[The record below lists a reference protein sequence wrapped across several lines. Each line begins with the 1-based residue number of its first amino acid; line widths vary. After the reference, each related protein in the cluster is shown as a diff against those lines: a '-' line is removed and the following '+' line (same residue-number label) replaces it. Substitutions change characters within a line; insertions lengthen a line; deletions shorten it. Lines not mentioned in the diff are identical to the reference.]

1 MADYTL
7 SVKISADVKDFA
19 SSLSSVQSS
28 LEATSKKWESLSA
41 SLGKI
46 GGTLTKSITV
56 PVVAAATASVKNFS
70 EVDKTMRLVKKTMG
84 DTAWA
89 SGDLEKAMKSAA
101 SNSVFGMNDAA
112 NAALNFARQGFNA
125 ADASKML
132 TPAMSLAAGTATDLA
147 VVSGGLGNAMK
158 IFADQGLQAGNAA
171 DILAKAQGQANT
183 TVQDLLD
190 SMTVAGP
197 IVDSVGWSM
206 KDLAVITDVFGDA
219 GISGSEGAT
228 ALKTGLARLA
238 SPADDA
244 TAVMKRLGIEIFNTD
259 GTMKNFT
266 SVQKQLHTAFAG
278 LTQEE
283 QLQAAATLFG
293 KNQMAKWM
301 TLIKASPETVDKYS
315 SALDNCT
322 GSAEDMANALLSG
335 PGGAIE
341 KLKSS
346 LDVLSYTLGDIVGND
361 IQPFIENI
369 TEIVDK
375 FNNLDKGTQEA
386 TLKMVAFAAA
396 IGPAFLALSK
406 GVGIIAGVEK
416 GMGALVGG
424 VSKTAE
430 SVATNFDSLR
440 NGFSRVGD
448 AASGLGSKW
457 TSAFSGIGGQVST
470 FTNNM
475 KSHFS
480 GISGQFSSFTSG
492 VSSQVSSF
500 TSGVSSQFS
509 SFTSGVSSKF
519 SSLTSGVKSQ
529 VSGMVES
536 LAVPDRIDAVTSKFS
551 AFSDTIGS
559 KASTIASNISG
570 TLGNVGA
577 EVSKFGSGIIGSVG
591 PALSQTA
598 TVVTEGLQTIMSTS
612 QVVMSALLK
621 TIAPA
626 TIVALL
632 LVGLGVAFEQFG
644 AQIDQF
650 TQTAVEKGP
659 AIIQGLV
666 DGIVSKIPTLIE
678 EGSHVLQSFLD
689 VITANAPTV
698 VAGGVQIIASLVNGL
713 AQQLPTLIPAAVQA
727 IAVIVSTLIQ
737 NIPQLLVAGMNILM
751 GLAQGIVNSIPTL
764 IATATQAIT
773 GFLGELTNHLPDM
786 VNMAVSIITTLV
798 NGLVNNLPLII
809 QSGLQIII
817 SLGQAILNN
826 LPTIIEGGIQVIVA
840 LASGLIQAIPILL
853 ASLPQIFTSIID
865 AFASVDWIG
874 IGKTIITA
882 IGEGIVSF
890 ASTIFDSIGNICG
903 WIKEKFTGTSEEVSD
918 KSDEINESVS
928 DMASKTQQSVSTSF
942 SNIESTTN
950 TSWSNIYST
959 IDSKT
964 NVATGAVQ
972 DMATSTQNSVD
983 TAFGNMD
990 STTTSDFSSMLN
1002 TVSSNS
1008 GRIGDTLSGLQSN
1021 VSDTTSNISGKYD
1034 TLATNIGKSTTSMSN
1049 STNTGLSGMN
1059 TATLKQTTAMASQF
1073 EKSFTSMST
1082 SIDKSMTSI
1091 VNTVSK
1097 KISTM
1102 STSIQD
1108 TFSSAIRTVKSSV
1121 SSIQSAINRVSFNM
1135 GQHIRLPH
1143 FYMYGN
1149 FNAKSGSVPHV
1160 GVDWYAKA
1168 MDKGMILTNPTIF
1181 GAMNG
1186 KLLGAGER
1194 GAEVVVG
1201 ANSLERM
1208 INRAVGNGGGGQ
1220 VTNNITVVAN
1230 PGQDTKDIAD
1240 KVAEVI
1246 FDRVRREAYV

>member
-1 MADYTL
+1 MAADYTL

-440 NGFSRVGD
+440 DGFSRVGD

-457 TSAFSGIGGQVST
+457 TSAFSGISGQVST

-500 TSGVSSQFS
+500 
-509 SFTSGVSSKF
+509 
-519 SSLTSGVKSQ
+519 TSGVKSQ

-559 KASTIASNISG
+559 KASAIASRVSG

-874 IGKTIITA
+874 IGKTIITS
-882 IGEGIVSF
+882 IGEGILSL
-890 ASTIFDSIGNICG
+890 ADTLFDSIGNICD
-903 WIKEKFTGTSEEVSD
+903 WIKGKFTGTSEEVSD

-1008 GRIGDTLSGLQSN
+1008 GKIGDTLSGLQSD
-1021 VSDTTSNISGKYD
+1021 VGDTTSNISGKYD

-1059 TATLKQTTAMASQF
+1059 TATLKQTTAMASQL

-1102 STSIQD
+1102 STSVQD

>member
-259 GTMKNFT
+259 GTMKSFT

-283 QLQAAATLFG
+283 QLQAAVTLFG

-301 TLIKASPETVDKYS
+301 TLIKAAPETVDKYS

-322 GSAEDMANALLSG
+322 GSAEEMANALLSG

-346 LDVLSYTLGDIVGND
+346 LDVLSYTLGDIVGNN
-361 IQPFIENI
+361 IQPFIEDI

-406 GVGIIAGVEK
+406 GVGIIASVEK
-416 GMGALVGG
+416 GMGTLVGG

-457 TSAFSGIGGQVST
+457 ESAFSSVSDQVST
-470 FTNNM
+470 FT
-475 KSHFS
+475 
-480 GISGQFSSFTSG
+480 SG
-492 VSSQVSSF
+492 VVSKHSAFFSNVSGQVSSF
-500 TSGVSSQFS
+500 TSDV
-509 SFTSGVSSKF
+509 TSKF
-519 SSLTSGVKSQ
+519 SGMASGVTSKF
-529 VSGMVES
+529 SGMVES
-536 LAVPDRIDAVTSKFS
+536 LAASDRIDAVTSKFS

-559 KASTIASNISG
+559 KASTIVSSISG

-577 EVSKFGSGIIGSVG
+577 KVSQFGGGIIGNVG
-591 PALSQTA
+591 AALSQTA
-598 TVVTEGLQTIMSTS
+598 TVVTEGLNTIMNTS

-632 LVGLGVAFEQFG
+632 LVGLGVAYEQFG

-698 VAGGVQIIASLVNGL
+698 VAGGMQIIASLVNGL

-751 GLAQGIVNSIPTL
+751 GLAQGIVNSLPTL
-764 IATATQAIT
+764 IVTATQAIT

-798 NGLVNNLPLII
+798 NGLLNNLPLII

-865 AFASVDWIG
+865 AFASVDWMG

-882 IGEGIVSF
+882 IGEGIVSL

-903 WIKEKFTGTSEEVSD
+903 WIKGKFTGTSEEVSD
-918 KSDEINESVS
+918 KSDKINKSVS

-972 DMATSTQNSVD
+972 DMATSTQNSVN

-1008 GRIGDTLSGLQSN
+1008 GKIGDTLSGLQSD

-1059 TATLKQTTAMASQF
+1059 TATLKQTTAMASQL

-1102 STSIQD
+1102 STSVQD

>member
-1 MADYTL
+1 MAADYTL

-28 LEATSKKWESLSA
+28 LEATSKKWESLSS

-46 GGTLTKSITV
+46 GSTLTKSITV

-70 EVDKTMRLVKKTMG
+70 EVDKTMRLVEKTMG

-322 GSAEDMANALLSG
+322 GSAEEMANALLSG

-406 GVGIIAGVEK
+406 GVGIIASVEK
-416 GMGALVGG
+416 GMGTLVGG

-457 TSAFSGIGGQVST
+457 GSVFSSVSGQVST
-470 FTNNM
+470 
-475 KSHFS
+475 
-480 GISGQFSSFTSG
+480 
-492 VSSQVSSF
+492 F

-509 SFTSGVSSKF
+509 TFTSGVSSKF
-519 SSLTSGVKSQ
+519 SSLTSDVSSK

-536 LAVPDRIDAVTSKFS
+536 LATPDRIDAVTSKFS

-632 LVGLGVAFEQFG
+632 LVGLGVAYEQFG

-678 EGSHVLQSFLD
+678 EGSHVLQSFLS

-698 VAGGVQIIASLVNGL
+698 VAGGMQIIASLVNGL

-874 IGKTIITA
+874 IGKTIITS
-882 IGEGIVSF
+882 IGEGILSL
-890 ASTIFDSIGNICG
+890 AGTLFDSIGNICD
-903 WIKEKFTGTSEEVSD
+903 WIKGKFTGTSEEVSD

-942 SNIESTTN
+942 SNIENTTN
-950 TSWSNIYST
+950 TSWENIYNT

-990 STTTSDFSSMLN
+990 STTTSDFSSMFN

-1008 GRIGDTLSGLQSN
+1008 GKIGDTLSGLQSN
-1021 VSDTTSNISGKYD
+1021 VSDTTSNISGKYN
-1034 TLATNIGKSTTSMSN
+1034 TLATNIDKSTTSMSN

-1059 TATLKQTTAMASQF
+1059 TATLKQTTAMASQL

-1102 STSIQD
+1102 STSVQD

-1135 GQHIRLPH
+1135 GQYIRLPH

-1160 GVDWYAKA
+1160 GVNWYAKA

>member
-1 MADYTL
+1 
-7 SVKISADVKDFA
+7 
-19 SSLSSVQSS
+19 
-28 LEATSKKWESLSA
+28 
-41 SLGKI
+41 
-46 GGTLTKSITV
+46 
-56 PVVAAATASVKNFS
+56 
-70 EVDKTMRLVKKTMG
+70 MG

-440 NGFSRVGD
+440 DGFSRVGD

-470 FTNNM
+470 
-475 KSHFS
+475 
-480 GISGQFSSFTSG
+480 
-492 VSSQVSSF
+492 
-500 TSGVSSQFS
+500 
-509 SFTSGVSSKF
+509 
-519 SSLTSGVKSQ
+519 LTSGVKSQ

-559 KASTIASNISG
+559 KASAIASRVSG

-840 LASGLIQAIPILL
+840 LASGLIQAIPILI

-874 IGKTIITA
+874 IGKTIITS
-882 IGEGIVSF
+882 IGEGILSLGG
-890 ASTIFDSIGNICG
+890 TIIDSIGDICG
-903 WIKEKFTGTSEEVSD
+903 WITGKFTGTSEEVSD

-972 DMATSTQNSVD
+972 DMATSTQNSVN

-1008 GRIGDTLSGLQSN
+1008 GKIGDTLSGLQSD

-1059 TATLKQTTAMASQF
+1059 TATLKQTTAMASQL

-1102 STSIQD
+1102 STSVQD

-1135 GQHIRLPH
+1135 GQYIRLPH

-1168 MDKGMILTNPTIF
+1168 MDKGMILSNPTIF

>member
-28 LEATSKKWESLSA
+28 LEATSKKWESLSS

-46 GGTLTKSITV
+46 GSTLTKSITV

-70 EVDKTMRLVKKTMG
+70 EVDKTMRLVEKTMG

-301 TLIKASPETVDKYS
+301 TLIKAAPETVDKYS

-322 GSAEDMANALLSG
+322 GSAEEMANALLSG

-346 LDVLSYTLGDIVGND
+346 LDVLSYTLGDIVGNN
-361 IQPFIENI
+361 IQPFIEDI

-406 GVGIIAGVEK
+406 GVGIIASVEK
-416 GMGALVGG
+416 GMGTLVGG

-457 TSAFSGIGGQVST
+457 GSVFSSVSGQVST
-470 FTNNM
+470 
-475 KSHFS
+475 
-480 GISGQFSSFTSG
+480 
-492 VSSQVSSF
+492 F

-509 SFTSGVSSKF
+509 TFTSGVSSKF
-519 SSLTSGVKSQ
+519 SSLTSDVSSK

-536 LAVPDRIDAVTSKFS
+536 LATPDRIDAVTSKFS

-764 IATATQAIT
+764 IVTATQAIT

-786 VNMAVSIITTLV
+786 VNMAISIITTLV

-840 LASGLIQAIPILL
+840 LAGGLIQAIPILL

-874 IGKTIITA
+874 IGKTIITS
-882 IGEGIVSF
+882 IGEGILSLGG
-890 ASTIFDSIGNICG
+890 TIIDSIGDICG
-903 WIKEKFTGTSEEVSD
+903 WITGKFTGTSEEVSD

-972 DMATSTQNSVD
+972 DMATSTQNSVN

-990 STTTSDFSSMLN
+990 STTTSDFSSMFN

-1008 GRIGDTLSGLQSN
+1008 GKIGDTLSGLQSN
-1021 VSDTTSNISGKYD
+1021 VSDTTSNISGKYN
-1034 TLATNIGKSTTSMSN
+1034 TLATNIDKSTTSMSN

-1059 TATLKQTTAMASQF
+1059 TATLKQTTAMASQL

-1102 STSIQD
+1102 STSVQD

-1160 GVDWYAKA
+1160 GVNWYAKA

>member
-46 GGTLTKSITV
+46 GSTLTKSITV

-70 EVDKTMRLVKKTMG
+70 EVDKTMRLVEKTMG

-158 IFADQGLQAGNAA
+158 VFADQGLEAGNAA

-244 TAVMKRLGIEIFNTD
+244 AAVMKQLGIEIFNTD

-301 TLIKASPETVDKYS
+301 TLIKAAPETVDKYS

-322 GSAEDMANALLSG
+322 GSAEEMANALLSG

-346 LDVLSYTLGDIVGND
+346 LDVLSYTLGDIVGNN
-361 IQPFIENI
+361 IQPFIEDI

-386 TLKMVAFAAA
+386 TLKMIAFAAA

-406 GVGIIAGVEK
+406 GVGIIASVEK
-416 GMGALVGG
+416 GMGTLVGG

-457 TSAFSGIGGQVST
+457 GSVFSSVSGQVST
-470 FTNNM
+470 
-475 KSHFS
+475 
-480 GISGQFSSFTSG
+480 
-492 VSSQVSSF
+492 F

-509 SFTSGVSSKF
+509 TFTSGVSSKF
-519 SSLTSGVKSQ
+519 SSLTSDVSSK

-536 LAVPDRIDAVTSKFS
+536 LATPDRIDAVTSKFS
-551 AFSDTIGS
+551 AFSDTIKS
-559 KASTIASNISG
+559 KASAIASSISG

-577 EVSKFGSGIIGSVG
+577 KVSQFGGGIIGNVG
-591 PALSQTA
+591 AALSQTA
-598 TVVTEGLQTIMSTS
+598 TVVTEGLNTIMNTS

-632 LVGLGVAFEQFG
+632 LVGLGVAYEQFG

-764 IATATQAIT
+764 IVTATQAIT

-874 IGKTIITA
+874 IGKTIITS
-882 IGEGIVSF
+882 IGEGILSL
-890 ASTIFDSIGNICG
+890 ADTLFDSIGNICD
-903 WIKEKFTGTSEEVSD
+903 WIKGKFTGTSEEVSD

-1008 GRIGDTLSGLQSN
+1008 GKIGDTLSGLQSD
-1021 VSDTTSNISGKYD
+1021 VSNTTNNISGKYD

-1059 TATLKQTTAMASQF
+1059 TATLKQTTAMASQL

-1102 STSIQD
+1102 STSVQD

-1160 GVDWYAKA
+1160 GVNWYAKA
-1168 MDKGMILTNPTIF
+1168 MDKGMILSNPTIF

>member
-28 LEATSKKWESLSA
+28 LEATSKKWESLSS

-46 GGTLTKSITV
+46 GSTLTKSITV

-70 EVDKTMRLVKKTMG
+70 EVDKTMRLVEKTMG

-158 IFADQGLQAGNAA
+158 VFADQGLEAGNAA

-301 TLIKASPETVDKYS
+301 TLIKAAPETVDKYS

-322 GSAEDMANALLSG
+322 GSAEEMANALLSG

-346 LDVLSYTLGDIVGND
+346 LDVLSYTLGDIVGNN
-361 IQPFIENI
+361 IQPFIEDI

-406 GVGIIAGVEK
+406 GVGIIASVEK
-416 GMGALVGG
+416 GMGTLVGG

-457 TSAFSGIGGQVST
+457 GSVFSSVSGQVST
-470 FTNNM
+470 
-475 KSHFS
+475 
-480 GISGQFSSFTSG
+480 
-492 VSSQVSSF
+492 F

-509 SFTSGVSSKF
+509 TFTSGVSSKF
-519 SSLTSGVKSQ
+519 SSLTSDVSSK

-536 LAVPDRIDAVTSKFS
+536 LATPDRIDAVTSKFS
-551 AFSDTIGS
+551 AFSDTIKS
-559 KASTIASNISG
+559 KASAIASSISG

-577 EVSKFGSGIIGSVG
+577 KVSQFGGGIIGNVG
-591 PALSQTA
+591 AALSQTA
-598 TVVTEGLQTIMSTS
+598 TVVTEGLNTIMNTS

-632 LVGLGVAFEQFG
+632 LVGLGVAYEQFG

-678 EGSHVLQSFLD
+678 EGSHVLQSFLS

-764 IATATQAIT
+764 IVTATQAIT

-798 NGLVNNLPLII
+798 NGLLNNLPLII

-903 WIKEKFTGTSEEVSD
+903 WIKGKFTGTSEEVSD

-942 SNIESTTN
+942 SNIENTTN
-950 TSWSNIYST
+950 TSWENIYNT

-972 DMATSTQNSVD
+972 DMATSTQNSVN

-1008 GRIGDTLSGLQSN
+1008 GKIGDTLSGLQSD

-1059 TATLKQTTAMASQF
+1059 TATLKQTTAMASQL

-1102 STSIQD
+1102 STSVQD

-1121 SSIQSAINRVSFNM
+1121 SSIQSAVNRVSFNM
-1135 GQHIRLPH
+1135 GQYIRLPH

-1168 MDKGMILTNPTIF
+1168 MDKGMILSNPTIF

>member
-28 LEATSKKWESLSA
+28 LEATSKKWESLSS

-46 GGTLTKSITV
+46 GSTLTKSITV

-70 EVDKTMRLVKKTMG
+70 EVDKTMRLVEKTMG

-158 IFADQGLQAGNAA
+158 VFADQGLEAGNAA

-259 GTMKNFT
+259 GTMKSFT

-301 TLIKASPETVDKYS
+301 TLIKAAPETVDKYS

-322 GSAEDMANALLSG
+322 GSAEEMANALLSG

-346 LDVLSYTLGDIVGND
+346 LDVLSYTLGDIAGNN
-361 IQPFIENI
+361 IQPFIEDI

-406 GVGIIAGVEK
+406 GVGIIASVEK
-416 GMGALVGG
+416 GMGTLVGG

-457 TSAFSGIGGQVST
+457 GSVFSSVSGQVST
-470 FTNNM
+470 
-475 KSHFS
+475 
-480 GISGQFSSFTSG
+480 
-492 VSSQVSSF
+492 F

-509 SFTSGVSSKF
+509 TFTSGVSSK
-519 SSLTSGVKSQ
+519 

-536 LAVPDRIDAVTSKFS
+536 LATPDRIDAVTSKFS
-551 AFSDTIGS
+551 AFSDTIKS
-559 KASTIASNISG
+559 KASAIASSISG

-577 EVSKFGSGIIGSVG
+577 KVSQFGGGIIGNVG
-591 PALSQTA
+591 AALSQTA
-598 TVVTEGLQTIMSTS
+598 TVVIEGLNTIMNTS

-632 LVGLGVAFEQFG
+632 LVGLGVAYEQFG

-678 EGSHVLQSFLD
+678 EGSHVLQSFLS

-840 LASGLIQAIPILL
+840 LASGLIQAIPILI

-874 IGKTIITA
+874 IGKTIITS
-882 IGEGIVSF
+882 IGEGILSLGG
-890 ASTIFDSIGNICG
+890 TIIDSIGDICG
-903 WIKEKFTGTSEEVSD
+903 WITGKFTGTSEEVSD

-972 DMATSTQNSVD
+972 DMATSTQNSVN

-990 STTTSDFSSMLN
+990 STTTSDFSSMSN

-1008 GRIGDTLSGLQSN
+1008 GKIGDTLSGLQSD
-1021 VSDTTSNISGKYD
+1021 VSNTTNNISGKYD

-1059 TATLKQTTAMASQF
+1059 TATLKQTTAMASQL

-1102 STSIQD
+1102 STSVQD

-1160 GVDWYAKA
+1160 GVNWYAKA

>member
-1 MADYTL
+1 MAADYTL

-440 NGFSRVGD
+440 DGFSRVGD

-457 TSAFSGIGGQVST
+457 TSAFSGISGQVST

-500 TSGVSSQFS
+500 
-509 SFTSGVSSKF
+509 
-519 SSLTSGVKSQ
+519 TSGVKSQ

-559 KASTIASNISG
+559 KASAIASRVSG

-874 IGKTIITA
+874 IGKTIITS
-882 IGEGIVSF
+882 IGEGILSL
-890 ASTIFDSIGNICG
+890 ADTLFDSIGNICD
-903 WIKEKFTGTSEEVSD
+903 WIKGKFTGTSEEVSD

-972 DMATSTQNSVD
+972 DMATSTQ
-983 TAFGNMD
+983 AFGNMD

-1008 GRIGDTLSGLQSN
+1008 GKIGDTLSGLQSD
-1021 VSDTTSNISGKYD
+1021 VGDTTSNISGKYD

-1059 TATLKQTTAMASQF
+1059 TATLKQTTAMASQL

-1102 STSIQD
+1102 STSVQD

>member
-183 TVQDLLD
+183 TVQELLD

-197 IVDSVGWSM
+197 VVDSVGWSM

-361 IQPFIENI
+361 IQPFIEDI

-386 TLKMVAFAAA
+386 TLKMVAFTAA

-406 GVGIIAGVEK
+406 GVGIIASVEK

-424 VSKTAE
+424 VSNTVS

-457 TSAFSGIGGQVST
+457 GSVFSSVSGQVST
-470 FTNNM
+470 
-475 KSHFS
+475 
-480 GISGQFSSFTSG
+480 
-492 VSSQVSSF
+492 F

-509 SFTSGVSSKF
+509 TFTSGVSSKF
-519 SSLTSGVKSQ
+519 SSLTSDVSSK

-536 LAVPDRIDAVTSKFS
+536 LATPDRIDAVTSKFS
-551 AFSDTIGS
+551 AFSDTIKS
-559 KASTIASNISG
+559 KASAIASSISG

-577 EVSKFGSGIIGSVG
+577 KVSQFGGGIIGNVG
-591 PALSQTA
+591 AALSQTA
-598 TVVTEGLQTIMSTS
+598 TVVTEGLNTIMNTS

-632 LVGLGVAFEQFG
+632 LVGLGVAYEQFG

-678 EGSHVLQSFLD
+678 EGSHVLQSFLS

-950 TSWSNIYST
+950 TSWGNIYNT

-972 DMATSTQNSVD
+972 NMATSTQNSVN
-983 TAFGNMD
+983 TAFGNMN
-990 STTTSDFSSMLN
+990 STTTSDFSSMSN

-1008 GRIGDTLSGLQSN
+1008 GKIGDTLSGLQSD
-1021 VSDTTSNISGKYD
+1021 VSNTTNNISGKYD

-1059 TATLKQTTAMASQF
+1059 TATLKQTTAMASQL

-1102 STSIQD
+1102 STSVQD

-1168 MDKGMILTNPTIF
+1168 MDKGMILSNPTIF

>member
-28 LEATSKKWESLSA
+28 LEATSKKWESLSS

-46 GGTLTKSITV
+46 GSTLTKSITV

-70 EVDKTMRLVKKTMG
+70 EVDKTMRLVEKTMG

-158 IFADQGLQAGNAA
+158 VFADQGLEAGNAA

-346 LDVLSYTLGDIVGND
+346 LDVLSYTLGDIVGNN
-361 IQPFIENI
+361 IQPFIEDI

-406 GVGIIAGVEK
+406 GVGIIASVEK
-416 GMGALVGG
+416 GMGTLVGG

-457 TSAFSGIGGQVST
+457 GSVFSSVSGQVST
-470 FTNNM
+470 
-475 KSHFS
+475 
-480 GISGQFSSFTSG
+480 
-492 VSSQVSSF
+492 F

-509 SFTSGVSSKF
+509 TFTSGVSSKF
-519 SSLTSGVKSQ
+519 SSLTSDVSSK

-536 LAVPDRIDAVTSKFS
+536 LATPDRIDAVTSKFS
-551 AFSDTIGS
+551 AFSDTIKS
-559 KASTIASNISG
+559 KASAIASSISG

-577 EVSKFGSGIIGSVG
+577 KVSQFGGGIIGNVG
-591 PALSQTA
+591 AALSQTA
-598 TVVTEGLQTIMSTS
+598 TVVTEGLNTIMNTS

-632 LVGLGVAFEQFG
+632 LVGLGVAYEQFG

-678 EGSHVLQSFLD
+678 EGSHVLQSFLS

-840 LASGLIQAIPILL
+840 LASGLIQAIPILI

-874 IGKTIITA
+874 IGKTIITS
-882 IGEGIVSF
+882 IGEGILSLGG
-890 ASTIFDSIGNICG
+890 TIIDSIGDICG
-903 WIKEKFTGTSEEVSD
+903 WITGKFTGTSEEVSD

-972 DMATSTQNSVD
+972 DMATSTQNSVN

-1008 GRIGDTLSGLQSN
+1008 GKIGDTLSGLQSD
-1021 VSDTTSNISGKYD
+1021 VSNTTNNISGKYD

-1059 TATLKQTTAMASQF
+1059 TATLKQTTAMASQL

-1102 STSIQD
+1102 STSVQD

-1121 SSIQSAINRVSFNM
+1121 SSIQSAVNRVSFNM
-1135 GQHIRLPH
+1135 GQYIRLPH

-1160 GVDWYAKA
+1160 GVNWYAKA

-1208 INRAVGNGGGGQ
+1208 INHAVGNGGGGQ

>member
-1 MADYTL
+1 MAADYTL

-28 LEATSKKWESLSA
+28 LEATSKKWESLSS

-46 GGTLTKSITV
+46 GSTLTKSITV

-70 EVDKTMRLVKKTMG
+70 EVDKTMRLVEKTMG

-158 IFADQGLQAGNAA
+158 VFADQGLEAGNAA

-238 SPADDA
+238 SPTDDA
-244 TAVMKRLGIEIFNTD
+244 ASAMKQLGIEIFNTD
-259 GTMKNFT
+259 GTMKSFT

-301 TLIKASPETVDKYS
+301 TLIKAAPETVDKYS

-322 GSAEDMANALLSG
+322 GSAEEMANALLSG

-440 NGFSRVGD
+440 DGFSRVGD

-457 TSAFSGIGGQVST
+457 TSA
-470 FTNNM
+470 
-475 KSHFS
+475 FS

-500 TSGVSSQFS
+500 TSD
-509 SFTSGVSSKF
+509 VSSK
-519 SSLTSGVKSQ
+519 

-536 LAVPDRIDAVTSKFS
+536 LATPDRIDAVTSKFS
-551 AFSDTIGS
+551 AFSDTIKS
-559 KASTIASNISG
+559 KASAIASSISG

-577 EVSKFGSGIIGSVG
+577 KVSQFGGGIIGNVG
-591 PALSQTA
+591 AALSQTA
-598 TVVTEGLQTIMSTS
+598 TVVTEGLNTIMNTS

-632 LVGLGVAFEQFG
+632 LVGLGVAYEQFG

-678 EGSHVLQSFLD
+678 EGSHVLQSFLS

-737 NIPQLLVAGMNILM
+737 NIPQLLVAGMNVLM

-764 IATATQAIT
+764 IVTATQAIT

-874 IGKTIITA
+874 IGKTIITS
-882 IGEGIVSF
+882 IGEGILSLGG
-890 ASTIFDSIGNICG
+890 TIIDSIGDICG
-903 WIKEKFTGTSEEVSD
+903 WITGKFTGTSEEVSD

-950 TSWSNIYST
+950 TSWENIYNT

-990 STTTSDFSSMLN
+990 STTTSDFSSMFN

-1008 GRIGDTLSGLQSN
+1008 GKIGDTLSGLQSD
-1021 VSDTTSNISGKYD
+1021 VSNTTNNISGKYD

-1059 TATLKQTTAMASQF
+1059 TATLKQTTAMASQL

-1102 STSIQD
+1102 STSVQD

-1160 GVDWYAKA
+1160 GVNWYAKA

>member
-28 LEATSKKWESLSA
+28 LEATSKKWESLSS

-46 GGTLTKSITV
+46 GSTLTKSITV

-70 EVDKTMRLVKKTMG
+70 EVDKTMRLVEKTMG

-406 GVGIIAGVEK
+406 GVGIIASVEK
-416 GMGALVGG
+416 GMGTLVGG

-457 TSAFSGIGGQVST
+457 GSVFSSVSGQVST
-470 FTNNM
+470 
-475 KSHFS
+475 
-480 GISGQFSSFTSG
+480 
-492 VSSQVSSF
+492 F

-509 SFTSGVSSKF
+509 TFTSGVSSKF
-519 SSLTSGVKSQ
+519 SSLTSDVSSK

-536 LAVPDRIDAVTSKFS
+536 LAAPDRIDAVTSKFS
-551 AFSDTIGS
+551 AFSDTIKS
-559 KASTIASNISG
+559 KASAIASSISG

-577 EVSKFGSGIIGSVG
+577 KVSQFGGGIIGNVG
-591 PALSQTA
+591 AALSQTA
-598 TVVTEGLQTIMSTS
+598 TVVTEGLNTIMNTS

-632 LVGLGVAFEQFG
+632 LVGLGVAYEQFG

-678 EGSHVLQSFLD
+678 EGSHVLQSFLS

-764 IATATQAIT
+764 IVTATQAIT

-798 NGLVNNLPLII
+798 NGLLNNLPLII

-874 IGKTIITA
+874 IGKTIITS
-882 IGEGIVSF
+882 IGEGILSL
-890 ASTIFDSIGNICG
+890 ADTLFDSIGNICD
-903 WIKEKFTGTSEEVSD
+903 WIKGKFTGTSEEVSD

-1008 GRIGDTLSGLQSN
+1008 GKIGDTLSGLQSD
-1021 VSDTTSNISGKYD
+1021 VGDTTSNISGKYD

-1059 TATLKQTTAMASQF
+1059 TATLKQTTQMASQF
-1073 EKSFTSMST
+1073 EKSFKSMST
-1082 SIDKSMTSI
+1082 SIDKSMNSI
-1091 VNTVSK
+1091 VDTVSK
-1097 KISTM
+1097 KMSAM
-1102 STSIQD
+1102 STGIQD
-1108 TFSSAIRTVKSSV
+1108 SFSSAIKSVKSSV
-1121 SSIQSAINRVSFNM
+1121 SSIQSAINSVSFNM

-1246 FDRVRREAYV
+1246 FDRVRRETYV

>member
-1 MADYTL
+1 MAADYTL

-28 LEATSKKWESLSA
+28 LEATSKKWESLSS

-46 GGTLTKSITV
+46 GSTLTKSITV

-70 EVDKTMRLVKKTMG
+70 EVDKTMRLVEKTMG

-158 IFADQGLQAGNAA
+158 VFADQGLEAGNTA

-238 SPADDA
+238 SPTDDA
-244 TAVMKRLGIEIFNTD
+244 ASAMKQLGIEIFNTD
-259 GTMKNFT
+259 GTMKSFT

-301 TLIKASPETVDKYS
+301 TLIKAAPETVDKYS
-315 SALDNCT
+315 SALNNCT
-322 GSAEDMANALLSG
+322 GSAEEMANALLSG

-346 LDVLSYTLGDIVGND
+346 LDVLSYTLGDIVGNN
-361 IQPFIENI
+361 IQPFIEDI
-369 TEIVDK
+369 TGIVDK

-406 GVGIIAGVEK
+406 GVGIIASVEK
-416 GMGALVGG
+416 GMGTLVGG

-457 TSAFSGIGGQVST
+457 GSVFSSVSGQVST
-470 FTNNM
+470 
-475 KSHFS
+475 
-480 GISGQFSSFTSG
+480 
-492 VSSQVSSF
+492 F

-509 SFTSGVSSKF
+509 TFTSGVSSKF
-519 SSLTSGVKSQ
+519 SSLTSDVSSK

-536 LAVPDRIDAVTSKFS
+536 LATPDRIDAVTSKFS
-551 AFSDTIGS
+551 AFSDTIKS
-559 KASTIASNISG
+559 KASAIASNISG

-577 EVSKFGSGIIGSVG
+577 KVSQFGGGIIGNVG
-591 PALSQTA
+591 AALSQTA
-598 TVVTEGLQTIMSTS
+598 TVVTEGLNTIMNTS

-632 LVGLGVAFEQFG
+632 LVGLGVAYEQFG

-678 EGSHVLQSFLD
+678 EGSHVLQSFLS

-764 IATATQAIT
+764 IVTATQAIT

-798 NGLVNNLPLII
+798 NGLLNNLPLII

-1034 TLATNIGKSTTSMSN
+1034 TLAANIDKSTTSMSN
-1049 STNTGLSGMN
+1049 STNTGLNGMN
-1059 TATLKQTTAMASQF
+1059 TATLKQTTAMASQL

-1108 TFSSAIRTVKSSV
+1108 SFSSAIKSVKSSV
-1121 SSIQSAINRVSFNM
+1121 SSIQSAINSVSFNM
-1135 GQHIRLPH
+1135 GQYIRLPH

-1168 MDKGMILTNPTIF
+1168 MDKGMILSNPTIF

>member
-70 EVDKTMRLVKKTMG
+70 EVDKTMRLVEKTMG

-158 IFADQGLQAGNAA
+158 VFADQGLEAGNAA

-238 SPADDA
+238 SPTDDA
-244 TAVMKRLGIEIFNTD
+244 ASAMKQLGIEIFNTD
-259 GTMKNFT
+259 GTMKSFT

-301 TLIKASPETVDKYS
+301 TLIKAAPETVDKYS

-322 GSAEDMANALLSG
+322 GSAEEMANALLSG

-346 LDVLSYTLGDIVGND
+346 LDVLSYTLGDIVGNN
-361 IQPFIENI
+361 IQPFIEDI

-406 GVGIIAGVEK
+406 GVGIIASVEK
-416 GMGALVGG
+416 GMGTLVGG

-457 TSAFSGIGGQVST
+457 GSVFSSVSGQVST
-470 FTNNM
+470 
-475 KSHFS
+475 
-480 GISGQFSSFTSG
+480 
-492 VSSQVSSF
+492 F

-509 SFTSGVSSKF
+509 TFTSGVSSKF
-519 SSLTSGVKSQ
+519 SSLTSDVSSK

-536 LAVPDRIDAVTSKFS
+536 LATPDRIDAVTSKFS
-551 AFSDTIGS
+551 AFSDTIKS
-559 KASTIASNISG
+559 KASAIASSISG
-570 TLGNVGA
+570 TLGNIGA
-577 EVSKFGSGIIGSVG
+577 KVSQFGGGIIGNVG
-591 PALSQTA
+591 AALSQTA
-598 TVVTEGLQTIMSTS
+598 TVVTEGLNTIMNTS

-632 LVGLGVAFEQFG
+632 LVGLGVAYEQFG

-666 DGIVSKIPTLIE
+666 DGIVSKIPALIE
-678 EGSHVLQSFLD
+678 EGSHVLQSFLS

-764 IATATQAIT
+764 IVTATQAIT

-874 IGKTIITA
+874 IGKTIITS
-882 IGEGIVSF
+882 IGEGILSL
-890 ASTIFDSIGNICG
+890 ADTLFDSIGNICD
-903 WIKEKFTGTSEEVSD
+903 WIKGKFTGTSEEVSD

-1008 GRIGDTLSGLQSN
+1008 GKIGDTLSGLQSD

-1059 TATLKQTTAMASQF
+1059 TATLKQTTQMASQL

-1082 SIDKSMTSI
+1082 SIDKRMSLI

-1108 TFSSAIRTVKSSV
+1108 TFSSAIRTVKNSV
-1121 SSIQSAINRVSFNM
+1121 SSIQSAINSVSFNM

>member
-70 EVDKTMRLVKKTMG
+70 EVDKTMRLVEKTMG

-406 GVGIIAGVEK
+406 GVGIIASVEK
-416 GMGALVGG
+416 GMGTLVGG

-457 TSAFSGIGGQVST
+457 GSVFSSVSGQVST
-470 FTNNM
+470 
-475 KSHFS
+475 
-480 GISGQFSSFTSG
+480 
-492 VSSQVSSF
+492 F

-509 SFTSGVSSKF
+509 TFTSGVSSKF
-519 SSLTSGVKSQ
+519 SSLTSDVSSK

-536 LAVPDRIDAVTSKFS
+536 LATPDRIDAVTSKFS
-551 AFSDTIGS
+551 AFSDTIKS
-559 KASTIASNISG
+559 KASAIASSISG

-577 EVSKFGSGIIGSVG
+577 KVSQFGGGIIGNVG
-591 PALSQTA
+591 AALSQTA
-598 TVVTEGLQTIMSTS
+598 TVVTEGLNTIMNTS

-632 LVGLGVAFEQFG
+632 LVGLGVAYEQFG

-678 EGSHVLQSFLD
+678 EGSHVLQSFLS

-764 IATATQAIT
+764 IVTATQAIT

-798 NGLVNNLPLII
+798 NGLLNNLPLII

-874 IGKTIITA
+874 IGKTIITS
-882 IGEGIVSF
+882 IGEGILSL
-890 ASTIFDSIGNICG
+890 AGTLFDSIGNICD
-903 WIKEKFTGTSEEVSD
+903 WIKGKFTGTSEEVSD

-1008 GRIGDTLSGLQSN
+1008 GKIGDTLSGLQSD
-1021 VSDTTSNISGKYD
+1021 VGDTTSNISGKYD

-1059 TATLKQTTAMASQF
+1059 TATLKQTTAMASQL

-1108 TFSSAIRTVKSSV
+1108 TFSSAIKSVKSSV
-1121 SSIQSAINRVSFNM
+1121 SSIQSAVNRVSFNM

-1168 MDKGMILTNPTIF
+1168 MDKGMILSNPTIF

>member
-28 LEATSKKWESLSA
+28 LEATSKKWETLSS

-46 GGTLTKSITV
+46 GSTLTKSITV

-70 EVDKTMRLVKKTMG
+70 EVDKTMRLVEKTMG

-158 IFADQGLQAGNAA
+158 VFADQGLEAGNAA

-238 SPADDA
+238 SPTDDA
-244 TAVMKRLGIEIFNTD
+244 ASAMKQLGIEIFNTD
-259 GTMKNFT
+259 GTMKSFT

-301 TLIKASPETVDKYS
+301 TLIKAAPETVDKYS

-322 GSAEDMANALLSG
+322 GSAEEMANALLSG

-424 VSKTAE
+424 VSNTVT
-430 SVATNFDSLR
+430 SVGTHFDSLR
-440 NGFSRVGD
+440 DGFSRVGD

-457 TSAFSGIGGQVST
+457 GTAFSNVGSQVST
-470 FTNNM
+470 FT
-475 KSHFS
+475 
-480 GISGQFSSFTSG
+480 SG
-492 VSSQVSSF
+492 V
-500 TSGVSSQFS
+500 T
-509 SFTSGVSSKF
+509 SKF
-519 SSLTSGVKSQ
+519 
-529 VSGMVES
+529 SGMVES
-536 LAVPDRIDAVTSKFS
+536 LASSDRIDAVTSKFS

-559 KASTIASNISG
+559 KASAIASSISG

-577 EVSKFGSGIIGSVG
+577 KISQFGGGIIGNVG
-591 PALSQTA
+591 AALSQTA
-598 TVVTEGLQTIMSTS
+598 TVVSEGLKTIMNTS

-632 LVGLGVAFEQFG
+632 LVGLGVAYEQFG

-678 EGSHVLQSFLD
+678 EGSHVLQSFLS
-689 VITANAPTV
+689 VITANVPTV

-764 IATATQAIT
+764 ITTATQAIT

-798 NGLVNNLPLII
+798 NGLLNNLPLII

-840 LASGLIQAIPILL
+840 LASGLIQAIPILI

-874 IGKTIITA
+874 IGKTIITS
-882 IGEGIVSF
+882 IGEGILSLGG
-890 ASTIFDSIGNICG
+890 TIIDSIGDICG
-903 WIKEKFTGTSEEVSD
+903 WITGKFTGTSEEVSD

-972 DMATSTQNSVD
+972 DMATSTQNSVN

-1008 GRIGDTLSGLQSN
+1008 GKIGDTLSGLQSD
-1021 VSDTTSNISGKYD
+1021 VSSTTNNISGKYD

-1059 TATLKQTTAMASQF
+1059 TATLKQTTAMASQL
-1073 EKSFTSMST
+1073 EKSFTSMSA

-1097 KISTM
+1097 KMSTM
-1102 STSIQD
+1102 STGIQD
-1108 TFSSAIRTVKSSV
+1108 VFSSAIKSVKSSV
-1121 SSIQSAINRVSFNM
+1121 SSIQSAINSVSFNM

-1160 GVDWYAKA
+1160 GVNWYAKA

-1230 PGQDTKDIAD
+1230 PGQNTKDIAD

>member
-1 MADYTL
+1 MAADYTL

-158 IFADQGLQAGNAA
+158 IFTDQGLQAGNAA

-440 NGFSRVGD
+440 DGFSRVGD

-492 VSSQVSSF
+492 VSSQVSS
-500 TSGVSSQFS
+500 
-509 SFTSGVSSKF
+509 
-519 SSLTSGVKSQ
+519 LTSGVKSQ

-559 KASTIASNISG
+559 KASAIASRVSG

-659 AIIQGLV
+659 TIIQGLV

-764 IATATQAIT
+764 IVTATQAIT

-874 IGKTIITA
+874 IGKTIITS
-882 IGEGIVSF
+882 IGEGILSLGG
-890 ASTIFDSIGNICG
+890 TIIDSIGDICG
-903 WIKEKFTGTSEEVSD
+903 WITGKFTGTSEEVSD

-972 DMATSTQNSVD
+972 DMATSTQNSVN

-1008 GRIGDTLSGLQSN
+1008 GKIGDTLSGLQSD
-1021 VSDTTSNISGKYD
+1021 VSNTTNNISGKYD

-1059 TATLKQTTAMASQF
+1059 TATLKQTTAMASQL

-1102 STSIQD
+1102 STSVQD

-1135 GQHIRLPH
+1135 GQYIRLPH

-1160 GVDWYAKA
+1160 GVNWYAKA

-1230 PGQDTKDIAD
+1230 PGQDTETLAD

>member
-28 LEATSKKWESLSA
+28 LEATSKKWESLSS

-46 GGTLTKSITV
+46 GSTLTKSITV

-70 EVDKTMRLVKKTMG
+70 EVDKTMRLVEKTMG

-158 IFADQGLQAGNAA
+158 IFADQGLEAGNAA

-440 NGFSRVGD
+440 DGFSRVGD

-457 TSAFSGIGGQVST
+457 TSAFSGIGGQVS
-470 FTNNM
+470 
-475 KSHFS
+475 SL
-480 GISGQFSSFTSG
+480 TSG
-492 VSSQVSSF
+492 VKSQVS
-500 TSGVSSQFS
+500 T
-509 SFTSGVSSKF
+509 FTSGVSSKF
-519 SSLTSGVKSQ
+519 SSLTSDVSSK

-536 LAVPDRIDAVTSKFS
+536 LATPDRIDAVTSKFS
-551 AFSDTIGS
+551 AFSDTIKS
-559 KASTIASNISG
+559 KASAIASSISG

-577 EVSKFGSGIIGSVG
+577 KVSQFGGGIIGNVG
-591 PALSQTA
+591 AALSQTA
-598 TVVTEGLQTIMSTS
+598 TVVTEGLNTIMNTS

-632 LVGLGVAFEQFG
+632 LVGLGVAYEQFG

-678 EGSHVLQSFLD
+678 EGSHVLQSFLS

-874 IGKTIITA
+874 IGKTIITS
-882 IGEGIVSF
+882 IGEGILSLGG
-890 ASTIFDSIGNICG
+890 TIIDSIGDICG
-903 WIKEKFTGTSEEVSD
+903 WITGKFTGTSEEVSD

-972 DMATSTQNSVD
+972 DMATSTQNSVN

-1008 GRIGDTLSGLQSN
+1008 GKIGDTLSGLQSD
-1021 VSDTTSNISGKYD
+1021 VSNTTNNISGKYD

-1059 TATLKQTTAMASQF
+1059 TATLKQTTAMASQL

-1102 STSIQD
+1102 STSVQD

-1160 GVDWYAKA
+1160 GVNWYAKA

-1240 KVAEVI
+1240 KVAEAI

>member
-70 EVDKTMRLVKKTMG
+70 EVDKTMRLVEKTMG

-322 GSAEDMANALLSG
+322 GSAEEMANALLSG

-346 LDVLSYTLGDIVGND
+346 LDVLSYTLGDIVGNN
-361 IQPFIENI
+361 IQPFIEDI

-406 GVGIIAGVEK
+406 GVGIIASVEK
-416 GMGALVGG
+416 GMGTLVGG
-424 VSKTAE
+424 VSNTVS

-457 TSAFSGIGGQVST
+457 GSVFSSVSGQVST
-470 FTNNM
+470 
-475 KSHFS
+475 
-480 GISGQFSSFTSG
+480 
-492 VSSQVSSF
+492 F

-509 SFTSGVSSKF
+509 TFTSGVSSKF
-519 SSLTSGVKSQ
+519 SSLTSDVSSK

-536 LAVPDRIDAVTSKFS
+536 LAAPDRIDAVTSKFS
-551 AFSDTIGS
+551 AFSDTIKS
-559 KASTIASNISG
+559 KASAIASSISG

-577 EVSKFGSGIIGSVG
+577 KVSQFGGGIIGNVG
-591 PALSQTA
+591 AALSQTA
-598 TVVTEGLQTIMSTS
+598 TVVTEGLNTIMNTS

-632 LVGLGVAFEQFG
+632 LVGLGVAYEQFG

-678 EGSHVLQSFLD
+678 EGSHVLQSFLS

-928 DMASKTQQSVSTSF
+928 DMASKTQQSVSMSF

-950 TSWSNIYST
+950 TSWGNIYNT

-972 DMATSTQNSVD
+972 DMATSTQKSVD

-990 STTTSDFSSMLN
+990 STTTSDFSSMSN

-1008 GRIGDTLSGLQSN
+1008 GKIGNTLSGLQSD
-1021 VSDTTSNISGKYD
+1021 VSKTTSNISGKYD

-1059 TATLKQTTAMASQF
+1059 TATLKQTTAMASQL

>member
-1 MADYTL
+1 MVDYTL

-28 LEATSKKWESLSA
+28 LEATSKKWESLSS

-46 GGTLTKSITV
+46 GSTLTKSITV

-70 EVDKTMRLVKKTMG
+70 EVDKTMRLVEKTMG

-158 IFADQGLQAGNAA
+158 VFADQGLEAGNAA

-259 GTMKNFT
+259 GTMKSFT

-301 TLIKASPETVDKYS
+301 TLIKAAPETVDKYS

-322 GSAEDMANALLSG
+322 GSAEEMANALLSG

-346 LDVLSYTLGDIVGND
+346 LDVLSYTLGDIVGNN
-361 IQPFIENI
+361 IQPFIEDI

-406 GVGIIAGVEK
+406 GVGIIASVEK
-416 GMGALVGG
+416 GMGTLVGG

-457 TSAFSGIGGQVST
+457 GSVFSSVSGQVST
-470 FTNNM
+470 
-475 KSHFS
+475 
-480 GISGQFSSFTSG
+480 
-492 VSSQVSSF
+492 F

-509 SFTSGVSSKF
+509 TFTSGVSSKF
-519 SSLTSGVKSQ
+519 SSLTSDVSSK

-536 LAVPDRIDAVTSKFS
+536 LATPDRIDAVTSKFS
-551 AFSDTIGS
+551 AFSDTIKS
-559 KASTIASNISG
+559 KASAIASSISG

-577 EVSKFGSGIIGSVG
+577 KVSQFGGGIIGNVG
-591 PALSQTA
+591 AALSQTA
-598 TVVTEGLQTIMSTS
+598 TVVTEGLNTIMNTS

-632 LVGLGVAFEQFG
+632 LVGLGVAYEQFG

-678 EGSHVLQSFLD
+678 EGSHVLQSFLS

-698 VAGGVQIIASLVNGL
+698 VAGGMQIIASLVNGL

-751 GLAQGIVNSIPTL
+751 GLAQGIVNSLPTL
-764 IATATQAIT
+764 IVTATQAIT

-786 VNMAVSIITTLV
+786 VNMAVSIITTLA
-798 NGLVNNLPLII
+798 NGLLNNLPLII

-903 WIKEKFTGTSEEVSD
+903 WIKGKFTGTSEEVSD
-918 KSDEINESVS
+918 KSDKINKSVS

-1008 GRIGDTLSGLQSN
+1008 GKIGDTLSGLQSD
-1021 VSDTTSNISGKYD
+1021 VSNTTNNISGKYD

-1059 TATLKQTTAMASQF
+1059 TATLKQTTAMASQL

-1102 STSIQD
+1102 STSVQD

-1160 GVDWYAKA
+1160 GVNWYAKA

>member
-56 PVVAAATASVKNFS
+56 PIVAAATASVKNFS

-293 KNQMAKWM
+293 KNQMAKWL

-416 GMGALVGG
+416 GMGTLVGG

-440 NGFSRVGD
+440 DGFSRVGD

-457 TSAFSGIGGQVST
+457 TSAFSGI
-470 FTNNM
+470 
-475 KSHFS
+475 
-480 GISGQFSSFTSG
+480 SGQ
-492 VSSQVSSF
+492 
-500 TSGVSSQFS
+500 
-509 SFTSGVSSKF
+509 F

-559 KASTIASNISG
+559 KASAIASRVSG

-840 LASGLIQAIPILL
+840 LASGLIQAIPILI

-882 IGEGIVSF
+882 IGGGIVSF

-1034 TLATNIGKSTTSMSN
+1034 TLATNIDKSTTSMSN

-1059 TATLKQTTAMASQF
+1059 TATLKQTTAMASQL

-1135 GQHIRLPH
+1135 GQYIRLPH

-1168 MDKGMILTNPTIF
+1168 MDKGMILSNPTIF

>member
-1 MADYTL
+1 MAADYTL

-28 LEATSKKWESLSA
+28 LEATSKKWESLSS

-46 GGTLTKSITV
+46 GSTLTKSITV

-70 EVDKTMRLVKKTMG
+70 EVDKTMRLVEKTMG

-158 IFADQGLQAGNAA
+158 VFADQGLEAGNAA

-259 GTMKNFT
+259 GTMKSFT

-301 TLIKASPETVDKYS
+301 TLIKAAPETVDKYS

-322 GSAEDMANALLSG
+322 GSAEEMANALLSG

-346 LDVLSYTLGDIVGND
+346 LDVLLYTLGDIVGNN
-361 IQPFIENI
+361 IQPFIEDI

-406 GVGIIAGVEK
+406 GVGIIASVEK
-416 GMGALVGG
+416 GMGTLVGG

-457 TSAFSGIGGQVST
+457 GSVFSSVSGQVST
-470 FTNNM
+470 FA
-475 KSHFS
+475 
-480 GISGQFSSFTSG
+480 
-492 VSSQVSSF
+492 
-500 TSGVSSQFS
+500 SGVSSQFS
-509 SFTSGVSSKF
+509 TFTSGVCSKF
-519 SSLTSGVKSQ
+519 SSLTSDVSSK

-536 LAVPDRIDAVTSKFS
+536 LATPDRIDAVTSKFS
-551 AFSDTIGS
+551 AFSDTIKS
-559 KASTIASNISG
+559 KASAIASSISG

-577 EVSKFGSGIIGSVG
+577 KVSQFGGGIIGNVG
-591 PALSQTA
+591 AALSQTA
-598 TVVTEGLQTIMSTS
+598 TVVTEGLNTIMNTS

-632 LVGLGVAFEQFG
+632 LVGLGVAYEQFG

-678 EGSHVLQSFLD
+678 EGSHVLQSFLS

-764 IATATQAIT
+764 IVTATQAIT

-874 IGKTIITA
+874 IGKTIITS
-882 IGEGIVSF
+882 IGEGILSL
-890 ASTIFDSIGNICG
+890 ADTLFDSIGNICD
-903 WIKEKFTGTSEEVSD
+903 WIKGKFTGTSEEVSD

-1008 GRIGDTLSGLQSN
+1008 GKIGDTLSGLQSD
-1021 VSDTTSNISGKYD
+1021 VGDTTSNISGKYD

-1059 TATLKQTTAMASQF
+1059 TATLKQTTAMASQL

-1102 STSIQD
+1102 STSVQD

-1160 GVDWYAKA
+1160 GVNWYAKA

>member
-28 LEATSKKWESLSA
+28 LEATSKKWESLSS

-46 GGTLTKSITV
+46 GSTLTKSITV

-70 EVDKTMRLVKKTMG
+70 EVDKTMRLVEKTMG

-158 IFADQGLQAGNAA
+158 VFADQGLEAGNAA

-259 GTMKNFT
+259 GTMKSFT

-301 TLIKASPETVDKYS
+301 TLIKAAPETVDKYS

-322 GSAEDMANALLSG
+322 GSAEEMANALLSG

-346 LDVLSYTLGDIVGND
+346 LDVLSYTLGDIVGNN
-361 IQPFIENI
+361 IQPFIEDI

-406 GVGIIAGVEK
+406 GVGIIASVEK
-416 GMGALVGG
+416 GMGTLVGG

-457 TSAFSGIGGQVST
+457 GSV
-470 FTNNM
+470 
-475 KSHFS
+475 
-480 GISGQFSSFTSG
+480 FSS
-492 VSSQVSSF
+492 
-500 TSGVSSQFS
+500 VSSQFS
-509 SFTSGVSSKF
+509 TFTSGVSSKF
-519 SSLTSGVKSQ
+519 SSLTSGVSSK

-536 LAVPDRIDAVTSKFS
+536 LATPDRIDAVTSKFS
-551 AFSDTIGS
+551 AFSDTIKS
-559 KASTIASNISG
+559 KASAIASSISG

-577 EVSKFGSGIIGSVG
+577 KVSQFGGGIIGNVG
-591 PALSQTA
+591 AALSQTA
-598 TVVTEGLQTIMSTS
+598 TVVTEGLNTIMNTS

-626 TIVALL
+626 TIVALM
-632 LVGLGVAFEQFG
+632 LVGLGVAYEQFG

-678 EGSHVLQSFLD
+678 EGSHVLQSFLS

-764 IATATQAIT
+764 IVTATQAIT

-874 IGKTIITA
+874 IGKTIITS
-882 IGEGIVSF
+882 IGEGILSL
-890 ASTIFDSIGNICG
+890 ADTLFDSIGNICD
-903 WIKEKFTGTSEEVSD
+903 WIKGKFTGTSEEVSD

-1008 GRIGDTLSGLQSN
+1008 GKIGDTLSGLQSD
-1021 VSDTTSNISGKYD
+1021 VGDTTSNISGKYD

-1059 TATLKQTTAMASQF
+1059 TATLKQTTAMASQL

-1102 STSIQD
+1102 STSVQD

-1121 SSIQSAINRVSFNM
+1121 SSIQSAVNRVSFNM
-1135 GQHIRLPH
+1135 GQYIRLPH

-1168 MDKGMILTNPTIF
+1168 MNKGMILSNPTIF

-1246 FDRVRREAYV
+1246 FDRVKREAYV

>member
-28 LEATSKKWESLSA
+28 LEATSKKWESLSS

-46 GGTLTKSITV
+46 GSTLTKSITV

-70 EVDKTMRLVKKTMG
+70 EVDKTMRLVEKTMG

-158 IFADQGLQAGNAA
+158 VFADQGLEARNAA

-238 SPADDA
+238 SPTDDA
-244 TAVMKRLGIEIFNTD
+244 ASAMKQLGIEIFNTD
-259 GTMKNFT
+259 GTMKSFT
-266 SVQKQLHTAFAG
+266 SVKKQLHTAFAG

-301 TLIKASPETVDKYS
+301 TLIKAAPETVDKYS

-322 GSAEDMANALLSG
+322 GSAEEMANALLSG

-346 LDVLSYTLGDIVGND
+346 LDVLSYTLGDIVGNN
-361 IQPFIENI
+361 IQPFIEDI

-406 GVGIIAGVEK
+406 GVGIIASVEK
-416 GMGALVGG
+416 GMGTLVGG

-457 TSAFSGIGGQVST
+457 GSVFSSVSGQVST
-470 FTNNM
+470 
-475 KSHFS
+475 
-480 GISGQFSSFTSG
+480 
-492 VSSQVSSF
+492 
-500 TSGVSSQFS
+500 
-509 SFTSGVSSKF
+509 FTSGVSSKF
-519 SSLTSGVKSQ
+519 SSLTSDVSSK

-536 LAVPDRIDAVTSKFS
+536 LATPDRIDAVTSKFS
-551 AFSDTIGS
+551 AFSDTIKS
-559 KASTIASNISG
+559 KASAIASSISG

-577 EVSKFGSGIIGSVG
+577 KVSQFGGGIIGNVG
-591 PALSQTA
+591 AALSQTA
-598 TVVTEGLQTIMSTS
+598 TVVTEGLNTIMNTS

-632 LVGLGVAFEQFG
+632 LVGLGVAYEQFG

-678 EGSHVLQSFLD
+678 EGSHVLQSFLS

-764 IATATQAIT
+764 IVTATQAIT

-798 NGLVNNLPLII
+798 NGLLNNLPLII

-865 AFASVDWIG
+865 GFASVDWIG

-950 TSWSNIYST
+950 TSWGNIYNT

-972 DMATSTQNSVD
+972 DMATSTQNSVN

-1008 GRIGDTLSGLQSN
+1008 GKIGDTLSGLQSD

-1059 TATLKQTTAMASQF
+1059 TATLKQTTAMASQL

>member
-56 PVVAAATASVKNFS
+56 PVVAAATASIKNFS
-70 EVDKTMRLVKKTMG
+70 EVDKTMRLVEKTMG

-396 IGPAFLALSK
+396 IGPAFMALSK
-406 GVGIIAGVEK
+406 GVGIIASVEK
-416 GMGALVGG
+416 GMGTLVGG

-440 NGFSRVGD
+440 DGFSRVGD

-457 TSAFSGIGGQVST
+457 AGA
-470 FTNNM
+470 
-475 KSHFS
+475 FS
-480 GISGQFSSFTSG
+480 GISGQFSSLTSG
-492 VSSQVSSF
+492 VSSQV
-500 TSGVSSQFS
+500 S

-529 VSGMVES
+529 VSDMVES

-678 EGSHVLQSFLD
+678 EGSHVLQSFLS

-698 VAGGVQIIASLVNGL
+698 VAGGMQIIASLVNGL

-751 GLAQGIVNSIPTL
+751 GLAQGIINSIPTL

-874 IGKTIITA
+874 IGKTIITS
-882 IGEGIVSF
+882 IGEGILSLGG
-890 ASTIFDSIGNICG
+890 TIIDSIGDICG
-903 WIKEKFTGTSEEVSD
+903 WITGKFTGTSEEVSD
-918 KSDEINESVS
+918 KSDEINERVS

-972 DMATSTQNSVD
+972 DMATSTQNSVN

-1008 GRIGDTLSGLQSN
+1008 GKIGDTLSGLQSD
-1021 VSDTTSNISGKYD
+1021 VGDTTSNISGKYD
-1034 TLATNIGKSTTSMSN
+1034 TLAANVDKSTSSMSN

-1059 TATLKQTTAMASQF
+1059 TATLKQTTQMASQF
-1073 EKSFTSMST
+1073 EKSFKSMST
-1082 SIDKSMTSI
+1082 SIDKSMNSI
-1091 VNTVSK
+1091 VDTVSK
-1097 KISTM
+1097 KMSAM
-1102 STSIQD
+1102 STGIQD
-1108 TFSSAIRTVKSSV
+1108 SFSSAIKSVKSSV
-1121 SSIQSAINRVSFNM
+1121 SSIQSAINSVSFNM
-1135 GQHIRLPH
+1135 GQYIRLPH

-1168 MDKGMILTNPTIF
+1168 MDKGMILSNPTIF

>member
-28 LEATSKKWESLSA
+28 LEATSKKWESLSS

-46 GGTLTKSITV
+46 GSTLTKSITV

-70 EVDKTMRLVKKTMG
+70 EVDKTMRLVEKTMG

-158 IFADQGLQAGNAA
+158 VFADQGLEAGNAA

-259 GTMKNFT
+259 GTMKSFT

-301 TLIKASPETVDKYS
+301 TLIKAAPETVDKYS

-322 GSAEDMANALLSG
+322 GSAEEMANALLSG

-346 LDVLSYTLGDIVGND
+346 LDVLSYTLGDIVGNN
-361 IQPFIENI
+361 IQPFIEDI

-406 GVGIIAGVEK
+406 GVGIIASVEK
-416 GMGALVGG
+416 GMGTLVGG

-457 TSAFSGIGGQVST
+457 GSVFSSVSGKVST
-470 FTNNM
+470 
-475 KSHFS
+475 
-480 GISGQFSSFTSG
+480 
-492 VSSQVSSF
+492 F

-509 SFTSGVSSKF
+509 TFTSGVSSKF
-519 SSLTSGVKSQ
+519 SSLTSDVSSK

-536 LAVPDRIDAVTSKFS
+536 LATPDRIDAVTSKFS
-551 AFSDTIGS
+551 AFSDTIKS
-559 KASTIASNISG
+559 KASAIASSISG

-577 EVSKFGSGIIGSVG
+577 KVSQFGGGIIGNVG
-591 PALSQTA
+591 AALSQTA
-598 TVVTEGLQTIMSTS
+598 TVVTEGLNTIMNTS

-632 LVGLGVAFEQFG
+632 LVGLGVAYEQFG

-678 EGSHVLQSFLD
+678 EGSHVLQSFLS

-764 IATATQAIT
+764 IVTATQAIT

-786 VNMAVSIITTLV
+786 VYMAVSIITTLV

-903 WIKEKFTGTSEEVSD
+903 WIKGKFTGTSEEVSD
-918 KSDEINESVS
+918 KSDKINKSVS

-950 TSWSNIYST
+950 TSWGNIYNT

-972 DMATSTQNSVD
+972 DMATSTQNSVN

-1008 GRIGDTLSGLQSN
+1008 GKIGDTLSGLQSD
-1021 VSDTTSNISGKYD
+1021 VSNTTNNISGKYD

-1059 TATLKQTTAMASQF
+1059 TATLKQTTAMASQL
-1073 EKSFTSMST
+1073 EKSFTSMSI

-1102 STSIQD
+1102 STSVQD

-1160 GVDWYAKA
+1160 GVNWYAKA

>member
-1 MADYTL
+1 
-7 SVKISADVKDFA
+7 
-19 SSLSSVQSS
+19 
-28 LEATSKKWESLSA
+28 
-41 SLGKI
+41 
-46 GGTLTKSITV
+46 
-56 PVVAAATASVKNFS
+56 
-70 EVDKTMRLVKKTMG
+70 
-84 DTAWA
+84 
-89 SGDLEKAMKSAA
+89 
-101 SNSVFGMNDAA
+101 
-112 NAALNFARQGFNA
+112 
-125 ADASKML
+125 
-132 TPAMSLAAGTATDLA
+132 MSLAAGTATDLA

-158 IFADQGLQAGNAA
+158 VFADQGLEAGNAA

-197 IVDSVGWSM
+197 VVDSVGWSM

-219 GISGSEGAT
+219 GISGAEGAT

-244 TAVMKRLGIEIFNTD
+244 TSVMKQLGIEIFNTD
-259 GTMKNFT
+259 GTMKSFT

-293 KNQMAKWM
+293 KNQMAKWL

-322 GSAEDMANALLSG
+322 GSAEEMANALMSG

-346 LDVLSYTLGDIVGND
+346 LDVLSYTLGDIGGNY

-369 TEIVDK
+369 TGIVDK

-406 GVGIIAGVEK
+406 GVGIIASVEK
-416 GMGALVGG
+416 GMGTLVGG

-440 NGFSRVGD
+440 DGFSRVGD

-457 TSAFSGIGGQVST
+457 GSAFSSVSDQVST
-470 FTNNM
+470 FT
-475 KSHFS
+475 
-480 GISGQFSSFTSG
+480 SG
-492 VSSQVSSF
+492 VVSKHSAFFSNVSGQVSSF
-500 TSGVSSQFS
+500 TSDVTSKFLT
-509 SFTSGVSSKF
+509 FASGVTSKF
-519 SSLTSGVKSQ
+519 
-529 VSGMVES
+529 SGMVES
-536 LAVPDRIDAVTSKFS
+536 LAASDRIDAVTSKFS

-559 KASTIASNISG
+559 KASTIVSNISG
-570 TLGNVGA
+570 TLGKVGA
-577 EVSKFGSGIIGSVG
+577 GVSQFVGGIIGSVG

-598 TVVTEGLQTIMSTS
+598 TVVSEGLQTIMSTS

-865 AFASVDWIG
+865 AFASVDWMG

-890 ASTIFDSIGNICG
+890 ARTIFDSIGNICG
-903 WIKEKFTGTSEEVSD
+903 WIKGKFTGTSEEVSD
-918 KSDEINESVS
+918 KSDKINKSVS

-950 TSWSNIYST
+950 TSWGNIYNT

-972 DMATSTQNSVD
+972 DMATSTQKSVD
-983 TAFGNMD
+983 TAFGNMN
-990 STTTSDFSSMLN
+990 STTTSDFSSMSN

-1008 GRIGDTLSGLQSN
+1008 GKIGDTLSGLQSD
-1021 VSDTTSNISGKYD
+1021 VSNTTNNISGKYD

-1059 TATLKQTTAMASQF
+1059 TATLKQTTAMASQL

-1102 STSIQD
+1102 STSVQD

-1160 GVDWYAKA
+1160 GVNWYAKA

>member
-28 LEATSKKWESLSA
+28 LEATSKKWESLSS

-46 GGTLTKSITV
+46 GSTLTKSITV

-70 EVDKTMRLVKKTMG
+70 EVDKTMRLVEKTMG

-158 IFADQGLQAGNAA
+158 VFADQGLEAGNAA

-259 GTMKNFT
+259 GTMKSFT

-301 TLIKASPETVDKYS
+301 TLIKAAPETVDKYS

-322 GSAEDMANALLSG
+322 GSAEEMANALLSG

-440 NGFSRVGD
+440 DGFSRVGD

-457 TSAFSGIGGQVST
+457 TSAFSGI
-470 FTNNM
+470 
-475 KSHFS
+475 
-480 GISGQFSSFTSG
+480 SGQFSSF
-492 VSSQVSSF
+492 
-500 TSGVSSQFS
+500 
-509 SFTSGVSSKF
+509 
-519 SSLTSGVKSQ
+519 TSGVKSQ

-559 KASTIASNISG
+559 KASAIASSISG

-577 EVSKFGSGIIGSVG
+577 KVSKFGSGIIGSVG

-764 IATATQAIT
+764 IVTATQAIT

-798 NGLVNNLPLII
+798 NGLLNNLPLII

-865 AFASVDWIG
+865 AFASVDWIE
-874 IGKTIITA
+874 IGKAIITA

-903 WIKEKFTGTSEEVSD
+903 WIKGKFTGTSEEVSD
-918 KSDEINESVS
+918 KSD
-928 DMASKTQQSVSTSF
+928 K
-942 SNIESTTN
+942 
-950 TSWSNIYST
+950 
-959 IDSKT
+959 
-964 NVATGAVQ
+964 
-972 DMATSTQNSVD
+972 
-983 TAFGNMD
+983 
-990 STTTSDFSSMLN
+990 
-1002 TVSSNS
+1002 
-1008 GRIGDTLSGLQSN
+1008 
-1021 VSDTTSNISGKYD
+1021 
-1034 TLATNIGKSTTSMSN
+1034 
-1049 STNTGLSGMN
+1049 
-1059 TATLKQTTAMASQF
+1059 
-1073 EKSFTSMST
+1073 
-1082 SIDKSMTSI
+1082 
-1091 VNTVSK
+1091 
-1097 KISTM
+1097 
-1102 STSIQD
+1102 
-1108 TFSSAIRTVKSSV
+1108 
-1121 SSIQSAINRVSFNM
+1121 
-1135 GQHIRLPH
+1135 IRL
-1143 FYMYGN
+1143 N
-1149 FNAKSGSVPHV
+1149 
-1160 GVDWYAKA
+1160 
-1168 MDKGMILTNPTIF
+1168 
-1181 GAMNG
+1181 
-1186 KLLGAGER
+1186 
-1194 GAEVVVG
+1194 
-1201 ANSLERM
+1201 
-1208 INRAVGNGGGGQ
+1208 
-1220 VTNNITVVAN
+1220 
-1230 PGQDTKDIAD
+1230 
-1240 KVAEVI
+1240 
-1246 FDRVRREAYV
+1246 

>member
-440 NGFSRVGD
+440 DGFSRVGD

-457 TSAFSGIGGQVST
+457 TSAFSGIGGQVS
-470 FTNNM
+470 
-475 KSHFS
+475 
-480 GISGQFSSFTSG
+480 SF
-492 VSSQVSSF
+492 
-500 TSGVSSQFS
+500 
-509 SFTSGVSSKF
+509 
-519 SSLTSGVKSQ
+519 TSGVKSQ

-727 IAVIVSTLIQ
+727 IATIVSTLIQ

-798 NGLVNNLPLII
+798 NGLSNNLPLII

-950 TSWSNIYST
+950 TSWGNIYNT

-1008 GRIGDTLSGLQSN
+1008 GKIGDTLSGLQSD
-1021 VSDTTSNISGKYD
+1021 VGDTTSNISGKYD
-1034 TLATNIGKSTTSMSN
+1034 TLAANVDKSTSSMSN

-1059 TATLKQTTAMASQF
+1059 TATLKQTTAMASQL
-1073 EKSFTSMST
+1073 EKSFKSMST
-1082 SIDKSMTSI
+1082 SIDKSMNSI
-1091 VNTVSK
+1091 VDTVSK
-1097 KISTM
+1097 KMLAM
-1102 STSIQD
+1102 STGIQD
-1108 TFSSAIRTVKSSV
+1108 SFSSAIKSVKSSV

-1168 MDKGMILTNPTIF
+1168 MDKGMILSNPTIF

>member
-28 LEATSKKWESLSA
+28 LEATSKKWESLSS

-46 GGTLTKSITV
+46 GSTLTKSITV

-70 EVDKTMRLVKKTMG
+70 EVDKTMRLVEKTMG

-158 IFADQGLQAGNAA
+158 VFADQGLEAGNAA

-238 SPADDA
+238 SPTDDA
-244 TAVMKRLGIEIFNTD
+244 ASAMKQLGIEIFNTD
-259 GTMKNFT
+259 GTMKSFT

-301 TLIKASPETVDKYS
+301 TLIKAAPETVDKYS

-322 GSAEDMANALLSG
+322 GSAEEMANALLSG

-346 LDVLSYTLGDIVGND
+346 LDVLSYTLGDIVGNN
-361 IQPFIENI
+361 IQPFIEDI

-406 GVGIIAGVEK
+406 GVGIIASVEK
-416 GMGALVGG
+416 GMGTLVGG

-457 TSAFSGIGGQVST
+457 GSVFSSVSGQVST
-470 FTNNM
+470 
-475 KSHFS
+475 
-480 GISGQFSSFTSG
+480 
-492 VSSQVSSF
+492 F

-509 SFTSGVSSKF
+509 TFTSGVSSK
-519 SSLTSGVKSQ
+519 

-536 LAVPDRIDAVTSKFS
+536 LATPDRIDAVTSKFS
-551 AFSDTIGS
+551 AFSDTIKS
-559 KASTIASNISG
+559 KASAIASSISG

-577 EVSKFGSGIIGSVG
+577 KVSQFGGGIIGNVG
-591 PALSQTA
+591 AALSQTA
-598 TVVTEGLQTIMSTS
+598 TVVTEGLNTIMNTS

-632 LVGLGVAFEQFG
+632 LVGLGVAYEQFG

-678 EGSHVLQSFLD
+678 EGSHVLQSFLS

-764 IATATQAIT
+764 IVTATQAIT

-798 NGLVNNLPLII
+798 NGLLNNLPLII

-865 AFASVDWIG
+865 GFASVDWIG

-1049 STNTGLSGMN
+1049 STNTSLSGMN
-1059 TATLKQTTAMASQF
+1059 TATLKQTTAMASQL

-1108 TFSSAIRTVKSSV
+1108 SFSSAIKSVKSSV
-1121 SSIQSAINRVSFNM
+1121 SSIQSAINSVSFNM
-1135 GQHIRLPH
+1135 GQYIRLPH

-1149 FNAKSGSVPHV
+1149 FNVKSGSVPHV

-1168 MDKGMILTNPTIF
+1168 MDKGMILSNPTIF

>member
-28 LEATSKKWESLSA
+28 LEATSKKWESLSS

-46 GGTLTKSITV
+46 GSTLTKSITV

-70 EVDKTMRLVKKTMG
+70 EVDKTMRLVEKTMG

-158 IFADQGLQAGNAA
+158 VFADQGLEAGNAA

-259 GTMKNFT
+259 GTMKSFT

-301 TLIKASPETVDKYS
+301 TLIKAAPETVDKYS

-322 GSAEDMANALLSG
+322 GSAEEMANALLSG

-346 LDVLSYTLGDIVGND
+346 VDVLSYTLGDIVGNN
-361 IQPFIENI
+361 IQPFIEDI

-406 GVGIIAGVEK
+406 GVGIIASVEK
-416 GMGALVGG
+416 GMGTLVGG

-457 TSAFSGIGGQVST
+457 GSVFSSVSGQVST
-470 FTNNM
+470 
-475 KSHFS
+475 
-480 GISGQFSSFTSG
+480 
-492 VSSQVSSF
+492 F

-509 SFTSGVSSKF
+509 TFTSGVSSKF
-519 SSLTSGVKSQ
+519 SSLTSDVSSK

-536 LAVPDRIDAVTSKFS
+536 LATPDRIDAVTSKFS
-551 AFSDTIGS
+551 AFSDTIKS
-559 KASTIASNISG
+559 KASAIASSISG

-577 EVSKFGSGIIGSVG
+577 KVSQFGGGIIGNVG
-591 PALSQTA
+591 AALSQTA
-598 TVVTEGLQTIMSTS
+598 TVVTEGLNTIMNTS

-632 LVGLGVAFEQFG
+632 LVGLGVAYEQFG

-678 EGSHVLQSFLD
+678 EGSHVLQSFLS

-764 IATATQAIT
+764 IVTATQAIT

-786 VNMAVSIITTLV
+786 VNIAVSIITTLV
-798 NGLVNNLPLII
+798 NGLLNNLPLII

-874 IGKTIITA
+874 IGKTIITS
-882 IGEGIVSF
+882 IGEGILSL
-890 ASTIFDSIGNICG
+890 ADTLFDSIGNICD
-903 WIKEKFTGTSEEVSD
+903 WIKGKFTGTSEEVSD

-1008 GRIGDTLSGLQSN
+1008 GKIGDTLSGLQSD
-1021 VSDTTSNISGKYD
+1021 VGDTTSNISGKYD

-1059 TATLKQTTAMASQF
+1059 TATLKQTTAMASQL

-1102 STSIQD
+1102 STSVQD

-1160 GVDWYAKA
+1160 GVNWYAKA

>member
-70 EVDKTMRLVKKTMG
+70 EVDKTMRLVEKTMG

-396 IGPAFLALSK
+396 IGPAFMALSK
-406 GVGIIAGVEK
+406 GVGIIASVEK
-416 GMGALVGG
+416 GMGTLVGG

-440 NGFSRVGD
+440 DGFSRVGD

-457 TSAFSGIGGQVST
+457 AGAFSEIGGQVST

-480 GISGQFSSFTSG
+480 GISGQFSSLTSG
-492 VSSQVSSF
+492 VSSQV
-500 TSGVSSQFS
+500 S

-529 VSGMVES
+529 VSDMVES

-798 NGLVNNLPLII
+798 NGLSNNLPLII

>member
-1 MADYTL
+1 MAADYTL

-70 EVDKTMRLVKKTMG
+70 EVDKTMRLVEKTMG

-346 LDVLSYTLGDIVGND
+346 LDVLSYTLGDIVGNN
-361 IQPFIENI
+361 IQPFIEDI

-406 GVGIIAGVEK
+406 GVGIIASVEK
-416 GMGALVGG
+416 GMGTLVGG

-457 TSAFSGIGGQVST
+457 GSVFSSVSGQVST
-470 FTNNM
+470 
-475 KSHFS
+475 
-480 GISGQFSSFTSG
+480 
-492 VSSQVSSF
+492 F

-509 SFTSGVSSKF
+509 TFTSGVSSKF
-519 SSLTSGVKSQ
+519 SSLTSDVSSK

-536 LAVPDRIDAVTSKFS
+536 LATPDRIDAVTSKFS

-559 KASTIASNISG
+559 KASAIASRVSG

-737 NIPQLLVAGMNILM
+737 NIPQLLVAGINILM

-840 LASGLIQAIPILL
+840 LASGLIQAIPILI

-950 TSWSNIYST
+950 TSWGNIYNT

-1008 GRIGDTLSGLQSN
+1008 GKIGDTLSGLQSD
-1021 VSDTTSNISGKYD
+1021 VSNTTSNISGKYD

-1059 TATLKQTTAMASQF
+1059 TATLKQTTAMASQL

-1135 GQHIRLPH
+1135 GQYIRLPH

-1168 MDKGMILTNPTIF
+1168 MDKGMILSNPTIF

>member
-1 MADYTL
+1 MAADYTL

-190 SMTVAGP
+190 SMTVADP

-440 NGFSRVGD
+440 DGFSRVGD

-480 GISGQFSSFTSG
+480 GISG
-492 VSSQVSSF
+492 
-500 TSGVSSQFS
+500 QFS

-559 KASTIASNISG
+559 KASAIASRVSG

-764 IATATQAIT
+764 IVTATQAIT

-874 IGKTIITA
+874 IGKTIITS
-882 IGEGIVSF
+882 IGEGILSL
-890 ASTIFDSIGNICG
+890 ADTLFDSIGNICD
-903 WIKEKFTGTSEEVSD
+903 WIKGKFTGTSEEVSD

-1008 GRIGDTLSGLQSN
+1008 GKIGDTLSGLQSD
-1021 VSDTTSNISGKYD
+1021 VGDTTSNISGKYD

-1059 TATLKQTTAMASQF
+1059 TATLKQTTAMASQL

-1102 STSIQD
+1102 STSVQD

-1168 MDKGMILTNPTIF
+1168 MDKGMILSNPTIF

>member
-56 PVVAAATASVKNFS
+56 PVVAAATASIKNFS
-70 EVDKTMRLVKKTMG
+70 EVDKTMRLVEKTMG

-125 ADASKML
+125 ADAFKML

-158 IFADQGLQAGNAA
+158 VFADQGLEAGNAA

-259 GTMKNFT
+259 GTMKSFT

-301 TLIKASPETVDKYS
+301 TLIKAAPETVDKYS

-322 GSAEDMANALLSG
+322 GSAEEMANALMSG

-346 LDVLSYTLGDIVGND
+346 LDVLSYTLGDIVGNN
-361 IQPFIENI
+361 IQPFIEDI

-406 GVGIIAGVEK
+406 GVGIIASVEK
-416 GMGALVGG
+416 GMGTLVGG
-424 VSKTAE
+424 VSNTVS

-457 TSAFSGIGGQVST
+457 GSVFSSVSGQVST
-470 FTNNM
+470 
-475 KSHFS
+475 
-480 GISGQFSSFTSG
+480 
-492 VSSQVSSF
+492 F

-509 SFTSGVSSKF
+509 TFTSGVSSKF
-519 SSLTSGVKSQ
+519 SSLTSDVSSK

-536 LAVPDRIDAVTSKFS
+536 LATPDRIDAVTSKFS
-551 AFSDTIGS
+551 AFSDTIKS
-559 KASTIASNISG
+559 KASAIASSISG

-577 EVSKFGSGIIGSVG
+577 KVSQFGGGIIGNVG
-591 PALSQTA
+591 AALSQTA

-689 VITANAPTV
+689 VITANVPTV

-764 IATATQAIT
+764 IVTATQAIT

-903 WIKEKFTGTSEEVSD
+903 WIKGKFTGTSEEVSD
-918 KSDEINESVS
+918 KSDKINKSVS

-950 TSWSNIYST
+950 TSWGNIYNT

-972 DMATSTQNSVD
+972 DMATSTQNSVN

-990 STTTSDFSSMLN
+990 STTASDFSSMLN
-1002 TVSSNS
+1002 TVSCNS
-1008 GRIGDTLSGLQSN
+1008 GKIGDTLSGLQSD
-1021 VSDTTSNISGKYD
+1021 VSNTTNNISGKYD

-1059 TATLKQTTAMASQF
+1059 TATLKQTTAMASQL
-1073 EKSFTSMST
+1073 EKSFTSMSI

-1102 STSIQD
+1102 STSVQD

-1160 GVDWYAKA
+1160 GVNWYAKA

>member
-396 IGPAFLALSK
+396 IGPAFMALSK
-406 GVGIIAGVEK
+406 GVGIIASVEK
-416 GMGALVGG
+416 GMGTLVGG

-440 NGFSRVGD
+440 DGFSRVGD

-457 TSAFSGIGGQVST
+457 GSA
-470 FTNNM
+470 
-475 KSHFS
+475 FS
-480 GISGQFSSFTSG
+480 GISGQ
-492 VSSQVSSF
+492 
-500 TSGVSSQFS
+500 
-509 SFTSGVSSKF
+509 F

-678 EGSHVLQSFLD
+678 EGSHVLQSFLN

-698 VAGGVQIIASLVNGL
+698 VAGGMQIIASLVNGL

-727 IAVIVSTLIQ
+727 IATIVSTLIQ

-865 AFASVDWIG
+865 AFASVDWIE
-874 IGKTIITA
+874 IGKAIITA

-972 DMATSTQNSVD
+972 DMATSTQKSVD

-990 STTTSDFSSMLN
+990 STTTSDFSSMSN

-1008 GRIGDTLSGLQSN
+1008 GKIGDTLSGLQSD
-1021 VSDTTSNISGKYD
+1021 VSNTTNNISGKYD

-1059 TATLKQTTAMASQF
+1059 TATLKQTTAMASQL

-1102 STSIQD
+1102 STSVQD

-1135 GQHIRLPH
+1135 GQYIRLPH

-1168 MDKGMILTNPTIF
+1168 MDKGMILSNPTIF

>member
-56 PVVAAATASVKNFS
+56 PVVAAATASIKNFS
-70 EVDKTMRLVKKTMG
+70 EVDKTMRLVEKTMG

-158 IFADQGLQAGNAA
+158 VFADQGLEAGNAA

-244 TAVMKRLGIEIFNTD
+244 AAVMKQLGIEIFNTD

-301 TLIKASPETVDKYS
+301 TLIKAAPETVDKYS

-322 GSAEDMANALLSG
+322 GSAEEMANALLSG

-346 LDVLSYTLGDIVGND
+346 LDVLSYTLGDIVGNN
-361 IQPFIENI
+361 IQPFIEDI

-406 GVGIIAGVEK
+406 GVGIIASVEK
-416 GMGALVGG
+416 GMGTLVGG
-424 VSKTAE
+424 VSNTVS

-440 NGFSRVGD
+440 DGFSRVGD

-457 TSAFSGIGGQVST
+457 GSAFSSVSDQVST
-470 FTNNM
+470 FT
-475 KSHFS
+475 
-480 GISGQFSSFTSG
+480 SG
-492 VSSQVSSF
+492 VVSKHSAFFSNVSGQVSSF
-500 TSGVSSQFS
+500 TSDV
-509 SFTSGVSSKF
+509 TSKF
-519 SSLTSGVKSQ
+519 STFASGVTSKF
-529 VSGMVES
+529 SGMVES
-536 LAVPDRIDAVTSKFS
+536 LAASDRIDAVTSKFS

-559 KASTIASNISG
+559 KASTIVSNISG
-570 TLGNVGA
+570 TLGKVGA
-577 EVSKFGSGIIGSVG
+577 GVSQFVGGIIGSVG

-598 TVVTEGLQTIMSTS
+598 TVVSEGLQTIMSTS

-650 TQTAVEKGP
+650 AQTAVEKGP

-678 EGSHVLQSFLD
+678 EGSHVLQSFLS

-698 VAGGVQIIASLVNGL
+698 VAGGMQIIASLVNGL

-751 GLAQGIVNSIPTL
+751 GLAQGIVNSLPTL
-764 IATATQAIT
+764 IVTATQAIT

-874 IGKTIITA
+874 IGKTIITS
-882 IGEGIVSF
+882 IGEGILSLGG
-890 ASTIFDSIGNICG
+890 TIIDSIGDICG
-903 WIKEKFTGTSEEVSD
+903 WITGKFTGTSEEVSD

-1034 TLATNIGKSTTSMSN
+1034 TLATNIDKSTTSMSN

-1059 TATLKQTTAMASQF
+1059 TATLKQTTAMASQL

-1097 KISTM
+1097 KMSAM
-1102 STSIQD
+1102 STGIQD
-1108 TFSSAIRTVKSSV
+1108 SFSSAIKSVKSSV
-1121 SSIQSAINRVSFNM
+1121 SSIQSAINSVSFNM
-1135 GQHIRLPH
+1135 GQYIRLPH

-1168 MDKGMILTNPTIF
+1168 MDKGMILSNPTIF

>member
-28 LEATSKKWESLSA
+28 LEATSKKWEGVSA

-46 GGTLTKSITV
+46 GSTLTKSITV

-70 EVDKTMRLVKKTMG
+70 EVDKTMRLVEKTMG

-101 SNSVFGMNDAA
+101 SNSVFTMNDAA
-112 NAALNFARQGFNA
+112 NAALNFARQDFNA

-132 TPAMSLAAGTATDLA
+132 APAMSLAAGTATDLS
-147 VVSGGLGNAMK
+147 VVSSGLGNAMK
-158 IFADQGLQAGNAA
+158 MFADQGLQAGVAA

-238 SPADDA
+238 SPAGDA

-346 LDVLSYTLGDIVGND
+346 LDVLSYTLGDIVGNY
-361 IQPFIENI
+361 IKPFIEDI
-369 TEIVDK
+369 TKAVDK
-375 FNNLDKGTQEA
+375 FNNLDKGTQEV

-406 GVGIIAGVEK
+406 GVGIIASVEK
-416 GMGALVGG
+416 GMGTLVGG

-457 TSAFSGIGGQVST
+457 GNAFSGVGGKVST
-470 FTNNM
+470 FTSNV
-475 KSHFS
+475 K
-480 GISGQFSSFTSG
+480 GQLSG
-492 VSSQVSSF
+492 V
-500 TSGVSSQFS
+500 
-509 SFTSGVSSKF
+509 
-519 SSLTSGVKSQ
+519 
-529 VSGMVES
+529 VES

-551 AFSDTIGS
+551 AFSDTIKS
-559 KASTIASNISG
+559 KAYAIASSISG

-577 EVSKFGSGIIGSVG
+577 KVSQFGGDIIGNVG
-591 PALSQTA
+591 AALSQTA
-598 TVVTEGLQTIMSTS
+598 SIVTEGLQTIMSTS

-626 TIVALL
+626 AIVALL
-632 LVGLGVAFEQFG
+632 LVGLGVAYEQFG

-659 AIIQGLV
+659 SIIQGLV

-678 EGSHVLQSFLD
+678 EGSHVLQSFLSI
-689 VITANAPTV
+689 ITANAPAV
-698 VAGGVQIIASLVNGL
+698 VTGGVKIITSLVNGIS
-713 AQQLPTLIPAAVQA
+713 ATLPTLIPAAVQA

-764 IATATQAIT
+764 IVTATQAIT
-773 GFLGELTNHLPDM
+773 GFLGELTNHLPAI
-786 VNMAVSIITTLV
+786 VNMAVSIINTLV
-798 NGLVNNLPLII
+798 NGLLDNLPLFI
-809 QSGLQIII
+809 QSASQIIT
-817 SLGQAILNN
+817 SLGQAISDN

-840 LASGLIQAIPILL
+840 LANGLIQAIPILL
-853 ASLPQIFTSIID
+853 ASLPQIFTSMVD

-874 IGKTIITA
+874 IGKTIITS
-882 IGEGIVSF
+882 IGEGILSLGG
-890 ASTIFDSIGNICG
+890 TIIDSIGDICG
-903 WIKEKFTGTSEEVSD
+903 WITGKFDGTSEEVSD
-918 KSDEINESVS
+918 KSEKINESVS
-928 DMASKTQQSVSTSF
+928 NMASKTQQSVSTSF

-950 TSWSNIYST
+950 TSWGNVYST

-972 DMATSTQNSVD
+972 NMATSTQKSVD
-983 TAFGNMD
+983 TAFGNMN
-990 STTTSDFSSMLN
+990 STTTSDFSSMSN

-1008 GRIGDTLSGLQSN
+1008 GKIGNTLSGLQSD
-1021 VSDTTSNISGKYD
+1021 VSNTTSNISGKYD

-1049 STNTGLSGMN
+1049 STNAGLSGMN
-1059 TATLKQTTAMASQF
+1059 TATLKQTTAMASQL

-1091 VNTVSK
+1091 VNTVGK
-1097 KISTM
+1097 KIFTM
-1102 STSIQD
+1102 STGIEA
-1108 TFSSAIRTVKSSV
+1108 TLSSTIKAVKSSV

-1135 GQHIRLPH
+1135 GQHNKLPH

-1149 FNAKSGSVPHV
+1149 FNAQSGSVPRV
-1160 GVDWYAKA
+1160 GVNWYAKA

-1208 INRAVGNGGGGQ
+1208 INRAVGNGGGSQ

>member
-56 PVVAAATASVKNFS
+56 PVVAAATASIKNFS
-70 EVDKTMRLVKKTMG
+70 EVDKTMRLVEKTMG

-158 IFADQGLQAGNAA
+158 VFADQGLEAGNAA

-259 GTMKNFT
+259 GTMKSFT

-301 TLIKASPETVDKYS
+301 TLIKAAPETVDKYS

-322 GSAEDMANALLSG
+322 GSAEEMANALLSG

-346 LDVLSYTLGDIVGND
+346 LDVLSYTLGDIVGNN
-361 IQPFIENI
+361 IQPFIEDI

-396 IGPAFLALSK
+396 IGPAFLTLSK
-406 GVGIIAGVEK
+406 GVGIIASVEK
-416 GMGALVGG
+416 GMGTLVGG

-457 TSAFSGIGGQVST
+457 GSVFSSVSGQVST
-470 FTNNM
+470 
-475 KSHFS
+475 
-480 GISGQFSSFTSG
+480 
-492 VSSQVSSF
+492 F

-509 SFTSGVSSKF
+509 TFTSGVSSKF
-519 SSLTSGVKSQ
+519 SSLTSDVSSK

-536 LAVPDRIDAVTSKFS
+536 LATPDRIDAVTSKFS
-551 AFSDTIGS
+551 AFSDTIKS
-559 KASTIASNISG
+559 KASAIASSISG

-577 EVSKFGSGIIGSVG
+577 KVSQFGGGIIGNVG
-591 PALSQTA
+591 AALSQTA
-598 TVVTEGLQTIMSTS
+598 TVVTEGLNTIMNTS

-632 LVGLGVAFEQFG
+632 LVGLGVAYEQFG

-678 EGSHVLQSFLD
+678 EGSHVLQSFLS

-713 AQQLPTLIPAAVQA
+713 AQQLPTLIPAAVQV

-764 IATATQAIT
+764 IVTATQAIT

-874 IGKTIITA
+874 IGKTIITS
-882 IGEGIVSF
+882 IGEGILSL
-890 ASTIFDSIGNICG
+890 ADTLFDSIGNICD
-903 WIKEKFTGTSEEVSD
+903 WIKGKFTGTSEEVSD

-1008 GRIGDTLSGLQSN
+1008 GKIGDTLSGLQSD
-1021 VSDTTSNISGKYD
+1021 VSNTTNNISGKYD

-1059 TATLKQTTAMASQF
+1059 TATLKQTTAMASQL

-1102 STSIQD
+1102 STSVQD

-1149 FNAKSGSVPHV
+1149 FNVKSGSVPHV
-1160 GVDWYAKA
+1160 GVNWYAKA
-1168 MDKGMILTNPTIF
+1168 MDKGMVLTNPTIF